1 MRINERLAKLQVDQL
16 GLVTYEQARAAGV
29 GYAALDRR
37 RADGSLT
44 LVSPGVLGGT
54 NVAASFKRCVLA
66 EVLSAGATAFASH
79 ETAAALWGLMPE
91 PTTIEV
97 TTVLERR
104 PRRGGARMHRS
115 GLLIDTDVAF
125 LGAIPVSAPERTVV
139 DLSSRLTELELGRVI
154 DEALRLR
161 FTTLGR
167 IYNTLERLPRA
178 PGRSPMKLRNVLARR
193 TPGAEASE
201 SVLEDFIS
209 EAIRRFELPSP
220 VAQHRVVVNGR
231 RRRIDLAYVARK
243 VALEAKGFEYHSGR
257 ARFDDD
263 ALRSNELRLA
273 GWTVLE
279 FTSAFTDLQIARHVA
294 RAVGLPEPA
303 SSSPLTFAE
312 WMRLR

>member
-1 MRINERLAKLQVDQL
+1 
-16 GLVTYEQARAAGV
+16 
-29 GYAALDRR
+29 
-37 RADGSLT
+37 
-44 LVSPGVLGGT
+44 
-54 NVAASFKRCVLA
+54 
-66 EVLSAGATAFASH
+66 
-79 ETAAALWGLMPE
+79 
-91 PTTIEV
+91 
-97 TTVLERR
+97 
-104 PRRGGARMHRS
+104 
-115 GLLIDTDVAF
+115 
-125 LGAIPVSAPERTVV
+125 
-139 DLSSRLTELELGRVI
+139 
-154 DEALRLR
+154 
-161 FTTLGR
+161 
-167 IYNTLERLPRA
+167 
-178 PGRSPMKLRNVLARR
+178 MKLRNVLARR

-303 SSSPLTFAE
+303 SSSPRTFAE